1 MCTMSFPPIKS
12 ILVWPNALDG
22 SIRCKLP
29 TVQICI
35 FIYVFFAL
43 KKYSL
48 NSIFTFFSTFIEYE
62 KPFYLGIMAH
72 EVYMKSI

>member
-1 MCTMSFPPIKS
+1 MCIMSFPPIKS
-12 ILVWPNALDG
+12 ILVWLNALDE

-29 TVQICI
+29 TVQLFV

-48 NSIFTFFSTFIEYE
+48 NSIFTCFNFHFEYE